1 VSYRDASPC
10 RLEQLS
16 LSNEQKLQT
25 LERMCADLVS
35 SRDRALVNV
44 QQQQSSTR
52 PLVDFTNLSWG
63 TLAFLA
69 VWPVVAY
76 SAYDLL
82 YSRMRPPRK

>member
-1 VSYRDASPC
+1 MFRS

-16 LSNEQKLQT
+16 LSNEQRLQS
-25 LERMCADLVS
+25 LERMCADMMG
-35 SRDRALVNV
+35 SRNA
-44 QQQQSSTR
+44 QQAPR

-76 SAYDLL
+76 SAYDLVA
-82 YSRMRPPRK
+82 SRIRPPRK